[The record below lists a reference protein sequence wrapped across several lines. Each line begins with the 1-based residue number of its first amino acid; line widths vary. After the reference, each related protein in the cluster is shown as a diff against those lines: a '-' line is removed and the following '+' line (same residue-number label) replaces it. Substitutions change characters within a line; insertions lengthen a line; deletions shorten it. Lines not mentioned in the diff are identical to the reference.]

1 MLRWFCLVLCYV
13 YNFTLL
19 ACTSS
24 FLKLSLILNIQKTQA
39 ITFLLLLCGPRYQI
53 IFVVFIACNVYK
65 RPKIL

>member
-24 FLKLSLILNIQKTQA
+24 FLKLSLILNIQKDRQ
-39 ITFLLLLCGPRYQI
+39 LLFSYYFAVRDTKYNLCSLYSMQ
-53 IFVVFIACNVYK
+53 C
-65 RPKIL
+65 L